1 MSTDDKDKNIL
12 ATILDATRSVASG
25 LGTAADKLME
35 DGTLKAAA
43 VQGIDELGTALKAF
57 PDAVQA
63 QSVGTVWHPLA
74 SQMAKERGVFDREG
88 HENAFEKV
96 MQTQDQVRPERS
108 QSDDRDGLGR

>member
-1 MSTDDKDKNIL
+1 MSHQQRNALT
-12 ATILDATRSVASG
+12 AMLDATKAVASG
-25 LGTAADKLME
+25 LGTAVDKLME
-35 DGTLKAAA
+35 DGTIKAAA

-63 QSVGTVWHPLA
+63 QSVGTVFHPLA

-96 MQTQDQVRPERS
+96 MQAQPQERAEPS
-108 QSDDRDGLGR
+108 LADDRDGLGR